1 VLAGKN
7 KSTHVWIVPSEQHPG
22 CCYVTRVDGD
32 EPITEDFGCTVE
44 GLKSPI
50 RNDFIEFALEQYR
63 VQPAMFTWEELP
75 SAPWPQNFW
84 LSS

>member
-1 VLAGKN
+1 M
-7 KSTHVWIVPSEQHPG
+7 WIVPSEQHPG